1 MSDDVLI
8 INTESP
14 ISTKPI
20 RLSTEPLSVFDDR
33 CPTLREVMPEF
44 HVQEIR
50 TPQAQNFIDRLKRTM
65 VIYDGIGL
73 SANQCGYRLRMFAMG
88 DKQTQIICIN
98 PRIVDKG
105 DNNFKMR
112 EGCLSYPGLFLNV
125 ERYDT
130 IEVSYYNENGEEVIT
145 WLNGLP
151 AQVFQHEFD
160 HMNGIV
166 FTEHVK
172 SLALK
177 MAKEKQFKLL
187 KKIKR
192 MR

>member
-1 MSDDVLI
+1 M
-8 INTESP
+8 
-14 ISTKPI
+14 
-20 RLSTEPLSVFDDR
+20 
-33 CPTLREVMPEF
+33 
-44 HVQEIR
+44 
-50 TPQAQNFIDRLKRTM
+50 
-65 VIYDGIGL
+65 
-73 SANQCGYRLRMFAMG
+73 
-88 DKQTQIICIN
+88 
-98 PRIVDKG
+98 DKG

-112 EGCLSYPGLFLNV
+112 EGCLSSPGLFLNV

>member
-50 TPQAQNFIDRLKRTM
+50 TPQVQNFIDRLKRTM

-73 SANQCGYRLRMFAMG
+73 SANQCGYRLRMFPMG

-98 PRIVDKG
+98 PGSWIKA
-105 DNNFKMR
+105 
-112 EGCLSYPGLFLNV
+112 
-125 ERYDT
+125 
-130 IEVSYYNENGEEVIT
+130 II
-145 WLNGLP
+145 
-151 AQVFQHEFD
+151 
-160 HMNGIV
+160 I
-166 FTEHVK
+166 
-172 SLALK
+172 LK
-177 MAKEKQFKLL
+177 
-187 KKIKR
+187 
-192 MR
+192 